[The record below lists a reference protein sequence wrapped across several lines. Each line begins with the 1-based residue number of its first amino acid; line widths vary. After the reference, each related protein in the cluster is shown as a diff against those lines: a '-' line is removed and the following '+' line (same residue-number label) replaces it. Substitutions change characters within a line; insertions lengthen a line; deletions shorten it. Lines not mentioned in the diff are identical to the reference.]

1 MRILLV
7 EDDSMLADAIACALT
22 QSAHSVDVVKSGDQA
37 DNALAANEYELVVLD
52 VALPVIDGLEV
63 LRRLRARRS
72 KVPVLMITVNDALQ
86 DRVVG
91 LDLGA
96 DDYLGK
102 PFHLSELE
110 ARVRALIRR
119 AYGGGGTDFVH
130 GRLRLD
136 MAGRRMYLDDQPM
149 DLSVRELAVLE
160 LLLLREGRVVT
171 KQQIVDHL
179 YGWDEG
185 ASSNA
190 VEVFIYRLRRKLEA
204 SGVDIRTVRGM
215 GYVIEKPNGA

>member
-7 EDDSMLADAIACALT
+7 EDDSMLADAIGRALT
-22 QSAHSVDVVKSGDQA
+22 QSAHSVDTVQSGDQA
-37 DNALAANEYELVVLD
+37 DHALVANAYDLVVLD
-52 VALPVIDGLEV
+52 IGLPGIDGMEV

-72 KVPVLMITVNDALQ
+72 KVPVLVITVNDALQ

-96 DDYLGK
+96 DDYLTK

-119 AYGGGGTDFVH
+119 AYGGSANSLVH

-136 MAGRRMYLDDQPM
+136 TVGRRMYLDDQPM

-179 YGWDEG
+179 YGWEEG
-185 ASSNA
+185 ATSNA
-190 VEVFIYRLRRKLEA
+190 VEVFIYRLRRKLES
-204 SGVDIRTVRGM
+204 SGVDIRTLRGM